1 MKDFREY
8 NVFYDASNVRLGYL
22 KFEETYSIVK
32 SNQDGYV
39 EVLVEKEKLEEAL
52 EAPGL
57 CELTFTGK
65 MELLFGNMSGLEN
78 FLSFCDQE
86 NIYTRTFHWE

>member
-1 MKDFREY
+1 M
-8 NVFYDASNVRLGYL
+8 
-22 KFEETYSIVK
+22 
-32 SNQDGYV
+32 
-39 EVLVEKEKLEEAL
+39 EKEELEEAL

-65 MELLFGNMSGLEN
+65 MELLFGNMSGFEN

-86 NIYTRTFHWE
+86 SIDTRTFHWE

>member
-1 MKDFREY
+1 MKDFSEY
-8 NVFYDASNVRLGYL
+8 CVFYDASNIRLGYL
-22 KFEETYSIVK
+22 KFEATYSIVK
-32 SNQDGYV
+32 SDNDGFV

-52 EAPGL
+52 EAPGF

-65 MELLFGNMSGLEN
+65 MELLFGNMSGFEN

-86 NIYTRTFHWE
+86 SIDTRTFHWE